1 MMNLPRISDTS
12 ISKSWICISLTL
24 TVYSM
29 SYFEL
34 SAPTH
39 LKVNFGLIFISTKK
53 NVNCINHELLNF
65 RGKYLSYRV
74 LSVALICSASMPST
88 VIAGPRRASTS
99 GGIAIF
105 FGLGVSPSSVGE
117 LKLQFRC
124 NLFPPFWIK
133 SSNLLNCYILLLWLV
148 WLYLINYYDTT

>member
-1 MMNLPRISDTS
+1 MNDNI
-12 ISKSWICISLTL
+12 
-24 TVYSM
+24 V
-29 SYFEL
+29 
-34 SAPTH
+34 
-39 LKVNFGLIFISTKK
+39 
-53 NVNCINHELLNF
+53 NHELLNF

-117 LKLQFRC
+117 LKLQFEC
-124 NLFPPFWIK
+124 NMFPPF
-133 SSNLLNCYILLLWLV
+133 
-148 WLYLINYYDTT
+148 